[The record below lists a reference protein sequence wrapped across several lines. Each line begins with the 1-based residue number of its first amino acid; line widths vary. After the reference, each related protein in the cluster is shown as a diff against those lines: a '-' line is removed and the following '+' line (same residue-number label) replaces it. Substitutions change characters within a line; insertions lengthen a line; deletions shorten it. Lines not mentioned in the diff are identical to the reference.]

1 MGAEKENFVFL
12 FHPFPPLSFPY
23 KINKLEGGGGGGE
36 EEEEKNGLKKK
47 KKKKKKKTN
56 QPNIDF
62 WKIIW
67 LIFFSKTENSYED
80 VFHRKIIRF

>member
-23 KINKLEGGGGGGE
+23 KINKLEGGGGGEE

-47 KKKKKKKTN
+47 KKKKKKKRIN
-56 QPNIDF
+56 QTSIF
-62 WKIIW
+62 GK
-67 LIFFSKTENSYED
+67 LYGLFFFSKTENGYED